1 MTAAPL
7 QVIDSF
13 LLGYN
18 VGDALLLVTVLGV
31 VGTLL
36 VKRSGKLLALHLIT
50 MGALFVVLPAGML
63 TPNPSSFLPSM
74 VAYKAAGLV
83 LVVTSPVIFTISR
96 K

>member
-36 VKRSGKLLALHLIT
+36 VKRSMKLLALHLIS
-50 MGALFVVLPAGML
+50 MGVLFVILPASMMV
-63 TPNPSSFLPSM
+63 PNPTSFLPSTA
-74 VAYKAAGLV
+74 AYKAAGLV
-83 LVVTSPVIFTISR
+83 LVATSPVIFTVSR